1 MEQLLELLKQN
12 PTTKLSL
19 NIIDEQE
26 DVTSEPYRLRGCIF
40 STVERMDDEFTKMLQ
55 ACDAHS
61 PDYVER
67 SVFKICLLLL
77 ARIQTNF
84 HYPCL
89 CYLLASTDV
98 LSGNVH
104 LNLV

>member
-77 ARIQTNF
+77 AIQTNF
-84 HYPCL
+84 HYRCL
-89 CYLLASTDV
+89 CYLLTSTDV